1 VDQKVGIDIL
11 ITTLFDNPWSSTKW
25 VNKLQNVIF
34 GKLAIFKGNL
44 NSEKSEYF
52 MFVHFPGKKGL

>member
-1 VDQKVGIDIL
+1 MGIDIL

-25 VNKLQNVIF
+25 VNKLQNGIF

-44 NSEKSEYF
+44 NSEKLENF
-52 MFVHFPGKKGL
+52 MFIHFLGKKGL